1 MPSSVAD
8 ANERAIY
15 SLICSEDG
23 VRARDVARGLG
34 IDRTT
39 VNRYLYASPFVR
51 DLCYRDDAYL
61 WYGLIGQTVPHYGL
75 GEFCGWYGTVGEFL
89 AQDRDAW
96 LGELKRGCARIGRNL
111 NDTRGLFH
119 SFLDTHDAMA
129 SLFLDL
135 RQLGA
140 PDPTDWELC
149 FELRIRR
156 ARHVRIYAD
165 VLLLV
170 PPAPAPAR
178 PGYAFSLE
186 FKMKGA
192 IDQAE
197 VDQAAKYV
205 PYLEVVLGP
214 TYNVV
219 AALVLTSARDL
230 YTQARISRS
239 TAEVSVAS
247 GDMLFNVL
255 DEYLGFLS

>member
-1 MPSSVAD
+1 
-8 ANERAIY
+8 
-15 SLICSEDG
+15 
-23 VRARDVARGLG
+23 
-34 IDRTT
+34 
-39 VNRYLYASPFVR
+39 
-51 DLCYRDDAYL
+51 
-61 WYGLIGQTVPHYGL
+61 
-75 GEFCGWYGTVGEFL
+75 
-89 AQDRDAW
+89 
-96 LGELKRGCARIGRNL
+96 
-111 NDTRGLFH
+111 H

-129 SLFLDL
+129 SLFSDL

-140 PDPTDWELC
+140 PDPTSWELC

-170 PPAPAPAR
+170 PPTPAATATGAPGPPASVR

-186 FKMKGA
+186 FKMKDA

-230 YTQARISRS
+230 YTHARISRS